1 MISNYSIRK
10 QFVGTGILFL
20 LLLVV
25 VVVFVY
31 LFVFLSFYEEKLGK
45 ILREENDLMKV
56 VALSF

>member
-1 MISNYSIRK
+1 M
-10 QFVGTGILFL
+10 LFL
-20 LLLVV
+20 FLVV

-31 LFVFLSFYEEKLGK
+31 FFVFLSFYEEKLGK

>member
-1 MISNYSIRK
+1 M
-10 QFVGTGILFL
+10 GILF

-31 LFVFLSFYEEKLGK
+31 LFVFLSIYEEKLGK
-45 ILREENDLMKV
+45 FLREENDLMKV

>member
-10 QFVGTGILFL
+10 QFVGMGILFL
-20 LLLVV
+20 LLLV

-31 LFVFLSFYEEKLGK
+31 LFVFLSIYEEKLGK

>member
-1 MISNYSIRK
+1 M
-10 QFVGTGILFL
+10 LFL
-20 LLLVV
+20 FLVV

-31 LFVFLSFYEEKLGK
+31 LFVFLSIYEEKLGK

>member
-20 LLLVV
+20 LLLV

>member
-1 MISNYSIRK
+1 
-10 QFVGTGILFL
+10 
-20 LLLVV
+20 VV
-25 VVVFVY
+25 VVAFVY

>member
-25 VVVFVY
+25 VVFIY